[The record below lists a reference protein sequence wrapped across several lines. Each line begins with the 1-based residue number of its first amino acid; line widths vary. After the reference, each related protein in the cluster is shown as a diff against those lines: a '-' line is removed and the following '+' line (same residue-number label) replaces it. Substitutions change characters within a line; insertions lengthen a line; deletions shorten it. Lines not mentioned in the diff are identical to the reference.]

1 MKKSKRHVKNFI
13 NYLFEAYKVP
23 RIPVR
28 VHWGYDV
35 VETPGGTGFGV
46 YIENADG
53 SNPCIHVGCGKLG
66 TGATMECIAHEFVHY
81 MQHLHGRGW
90 ENIPALEEEA
100 EYYAYALYNQY
111 RINKK
116 SKTMRVDGLADVWQ
130 GPELEGV

>member
-35 VETPGGTGFGV
+35 VETPGGAGFGV
-46 YIENADG
+46 YMENADG

-66 TGATMECIAHEFVHY
+66 TGVAMECIAHEFVHY
-81 MQHLHGRGW
+81 MQHLNKRGW
-90 ENIPALEEEA
+90 NNIPELEEEA
-100 EYYAYALYNQY
+100 EYYANALYNQY

-116 SKTMRVDGLADVWQ
+116 SKTMRIDGLANVGQ
-130 GPELEGV
+130 GRKREGV